1 MIEIISELR
10 KFYRQK
16 GIPTI
21 LDEGLSVLLQ
31 AVKDK
36 NPTNILEIGTATG
49 MSAIAM
55 SLTCPTAHITTIE
68 IMENSFLESQKN
80 FKEFKMQDKISGVL
94 GDSLQVLQN
103 IKGEYDFVFL
113 DGSKSKYKKCLE
125 LIEPRLK
132 KGAIVVADNVLF
144 RGYILNKVECPK
156 RYKTIKKYMREF
168 LDYMLTDSKY
178 KTTLY
183 QVGDG
188 VTVSEYLKG
197 E

>member
-1 MIEIISELR
+1 MIEIINELR

-36 NPTNILEIGTATG
+36 QPTNILEIGTATG

-94 GDSLQVLQN
+94 GDSLQVLEN
-103 IKGEYDFVFL
+103 IEGEYDFVFL

-144 RGYILNKVECPK
+144 RGYILDKVECPK